1 MMMAFPAFM
10 LTSGHLK
17 KKVTVLSKYWTHY
30 KHVMI
35 PVWQHYYNS
44 MEAIYLL
51 QIRLAWYASNSPFYP
66 FKLCVWL
73 FPGMWIAWKQGREAR
88 GEAAGCMQQILH
100 QQSQLWSF
108 CPLLFLC
115 SSYIKCSVL
124 TSPRGGILH
133 PHPPCILSQVK
144 RAWTLGFPPTVV

>member
-1 MMMAFPAFM
+1 MAFAAFM
-10 LTSGHLK
+10 LTSVHLK

-35 PVWQHYYNS
+35 SVWQHYYNT

-51 QIRLAWYASNSPFYP
+51 QIRLAWYASNCPFYP

-73 FPGMWIAWKQGREAR
+73 FRGMRIAWKQGREAR
-88 GEAAGCMQQILH
+88 GEAAGSMHQIL
-100 QQSQLWSF
+100 QQQPQLWSF

-115 SSYIKCSVL
+115 FSYIKCSVL
-124 TSPRGGILH
+124 TSLRGALCTPILYAFSPRSKGHG
-133 PHPPCILSQVK
+133 PWVP
-144 RAWTLGFPPTVV
+144 PPTVV